1 VVAVVVVL
9 LTTGSDKPTAGD
21 SVGGGP
27 APAGSSSPG
36 SSTKV
41 DRKATQVA
49 VLNGT
54 TQTGLARGVGNK
66 LQDRGFTILSVGDNA
81 DQQIAATTVSYA
93 AGNELAARV
102 IARIVGVTG
111 TAVKPID
118 TNTATAVAPEA
129 SVVVTVGND
138 RSSTG

>member
-1 VVAVVVVL
+1 VLVVGIVIVL
-9 LTTGSDKPTAGD
+9 LTTSGDKPTAGN
-21 SVGGGP
+21 SIGATP
-27 APAGSSSPG
+27 APAGSSS
-36 SSTKV
+36 STRI

-81 DQQIAATTVSYA
+81 DQQIATTTVSYA
-93 AGNELAARV
+93 AGKESAARV
-102 IARIVGVTG
+102 VARIVGVTG
-111 TAVKPID
+111 SAVKPID